1 VKEVKKY
8 QPLSTFV
15 PAIVQRRELPTVQ
28 VSAPAIVDILPP
40 TTHSGFARQDDD
52 AMSHAKATLLV
63 STAYVVAA
71 GMITGG
77 MLLVGWQFRALGD
90 AWAGYVYAGLIIWGV
105 AVLTSLYGNRRQSLH
120 HSPSGI
126 SHHELDSRER
136 IARHAIDTH
145 ADLLITRWKIDR
157 HDQ

>member
-1 VKEVKKY
+1 MTKY
-8 QPLSTFV
+8 TTHDSSSFV
-15 PAIVQRRELPTVQ
+15 PAIVQQRELPSVQ
-28 VSAPAIVDILPP
+28 ISAPSIIDLLPQAAH
-40 TTHSGFARQDDD
+40 TGHARQDDD
-52 AMSHAKATLLV
+52 AMTHARATLLV
-63 STAYVVAA
+63 SSAYVVAA

-105 AVLTSLYGNRRQSLH
+105 AVLTSLWGNRRQSLH

-136 IARHAIDTH
+136 IARRAIDTH
-145 ADLLITRWKIDR
+145 ADLLITRWMMDR
-157 HDQ
+157 HE